1 MGNHGILQIYPYFS
15 AIYPYFLS
23 KNPWC
28 LPGVSVISSSGL
40 YADGRLSRGDGRES
54 LETTATWINMG
65 IQPEKIVVEPV
76 KERWWNMM
84 EQKMWWYEW
93 YVMLNK
99 EQDTRSDGS
108 ASSLDF
114 TNTSDFCRN
123 TLDLIN
129 NRCKTQTYGSAHA
142 KQWCCLLNFRLPQA
156 SDFGWAQ
163 NFWEIDP
170 LASLLKKQMR
180 LQADCSQDH
189 YGVFKSCFWFI
200 YRYRYI
206 YIWLYIYDYIY
217 IWLYIWLYI
226 YMIIYI
232 WLYIY
237 MIIYIYMYM
246 YTI

>member
-1 MGNHGILQIYPYFS
+1 M
-15 AIYPYFLS
+15 LS
-23 KNPWC
+23 K
-28 LPGVSVISSSGL
+28 
-40 YADGRLSRGDGRES
+40 
-54 LETTATWINMG
+54 
-65 IQPEKIVVEPV
+65 EK
-76 KERWWNMM
+76 
-84 EQKMWWYEW
+84 
-93 YVMLNK
+93 
-99 EQDTRSDGS
+99 DTRSDGF

-114 TNTSDFCRN
+114 TNSDFCRN

-206 YIWLYIYDYIY
+206 YICVRWLHIYIYIIIYTCILYIYIQYNESLDNSD
-217 IWLYIWLYI
+217 LGKS
-226 YMIIYI
+226 MRTQN
-232 WLYIY
+232 
-237 MIIYIYMYM
+237 MG
-246 YTI
+246 

>member
-1 MGNHGILQIYPYFS
+1 MEHDGT
-15 AIYPYFLS
+15 
-23 KNPWC
+23 KN
-28 LPGVSVISSSGL
+28 LVIWVICDVKL
-40 YADGRLSRGDGRES
+40 K
-54 LETTATWINMG
+54 
-65 IQPEKIVVEPV
+65 EK
-76 KERWWNMM
+76 
-84 EQKMWWYEW
+84 
-93 YVMLNK
+93 
-99 EQDTRSDGS
+99 DTRSDGF

-189 YGVFKSCFWFI
+189 YGIFKSYFWFI
-200 YRYRYI
+200 YRYRYQ
-206 YIWLYIYDYIY
+206 
-217 IWLYIWLYI
+217 YI
-226 YMIIYI
+226 YMIIYKLI
-232 WLYIY
+232 AYINIYIYNYLYIY
-237 MIIYIYMYM
+237 IQYNKSLDNSYLGKSMRTQNMG
-246 YTI
+246 